1 MCRPLPRY
9 QPVPMTDTAV
19 LAAPRLERP
28 RGTAFRGVC
37 MALANATGTDVVLWR
52 VLFVVLIPFG
62 LVTIPLYLLGI
73 FLIPAEGE
81 PTSLAHRLLNG
92 PDRHLSNGQVVFIAV
107 LVLTVVGLLHNGPGT
122 VVLIVAGVLGL
133 LWWRGDQPARTPVA
147 PAAPETPPVSYG
159 TPLPQRPRRPR
170 SPLGGLT
177 TALALVTA
185 AALLLL
191 DSAGTVDVS
200 PEVVLAAALGVV
212 GLGLVVGSFLGRSFG
227 LVLLASALAALL
239 AGTLTVRPVVDAGF
253 GDRTWLPTGAATYK
267 LGAGD
272 ATLDLRG
279 VTPGEL
285 KAVSI
290 HARVEMGR
298 LLVLLPQNVR
308 VHVRAGTDYG
318 NLSLLG
324 QEEGGRSKVKDFEA
338 GPPGAAGI
346 SLDVHVHFGDL
357 VVDYV

>member
-1 MCRPLPRY
+1 
-9 QPVPMTDTAV
+9 MTDTAF
-19 LAAPRLERP
+19 LASPRLVRP
-28 RGTAFRGVC
+28 HGTAFRGVC

-62 LVTIPLYLLGI
+62 LVSIPLYLLGI

-81 PTSLAHRLLNG
+81 PSSLGKRLLDG
-92 PDRHLSNGQVVFIAV
+92 PDRHLTNGQVVFVAV
-107 LVLTVVGLLHNGPGT
+107 LVLTVVGLLHNGPGI
-122 VVLIVAGVLGL
+122 VVLIVAVVLGL
-133 LWWRGDQPARTPVA
+133 LWWRGDQPARTTLATPAPVA
-147 PAAPETPPVSYG
+147 APVIYGPPP
-159 TPLPQRPRRPR
+159 PLRPRRPR

-177 TALALVTA
+177 TGLAVVTA
-185 AALLLL
+185 AALILM

-200 PEVVLAAALGVV
+200 AEVVLAAALGVV

-227 LVLLASALAALL
+227 LVLLAIALAFGL
-239 AGTLTVRPVVDAGF
+239 AGTLAVRPVVDAGI

-290 HARVEMGR
+290 RARVEMGR
-298 LLVLLPQNVR
+298 LLVLVPPNVR
-308 VHVRAGTDYG
+308 VHVHAVTDYG

-324 QEEGGRSKVKDFEA
+324 QEEGGRRKVRDFDA
-338 GPPGAAGI
+338 GPPGAAPI
-346 SLDVHVHFGDL
+346 SLDVHVRFGDL
-357 VVDYV
+357 VVDHV